1 MSLREAEMK
10 STADNVVEIRG
21 RLRDGRAIET
31 EEDRQQ
37 WFYEYL
43 DEISQEWGLD
53 STPPEVFPAM
63 IRVMVEWI
71 EATNGICAEVDLE
84 NVRALADAV
93 SNLTGCLRKC
103 LASMAYKAN

>member
-1 MSLREAEMK
+1 MK
-10 STADNVVEIRG
+10 SIADNVVDIRC

-53 STPPEVFPAM
+53 STPHEVFPAM
-63 IRVMVEWI
+63 IRVMVEWV
-71 EATNGICAEVDLE
+71 EAVHGISAEIDLE

-103 LASMAYKAN
+103 LASAAYKAS